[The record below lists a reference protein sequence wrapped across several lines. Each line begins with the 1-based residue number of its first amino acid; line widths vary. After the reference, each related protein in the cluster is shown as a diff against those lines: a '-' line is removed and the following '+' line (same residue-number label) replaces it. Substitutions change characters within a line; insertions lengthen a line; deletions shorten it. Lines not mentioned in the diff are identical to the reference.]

1 MYNNIYSILNEHS
14 NHKEEEIDKYLSF
27 SIEDNIFAINI
38 LYIQKIIMP
47 SKILKIPNKSVSKN
61 IYYIKNNN
69 KIIPIISISNQK
81 NIFNESK
88 NNKYCIILNMD
99 NNTIALIVDEVYDI
113 ISIKE
118 EDLNKSNI
126 ESNIHL
132 NISALIDEKIIFIL
146 NEENFKSYTKIF

>member
-1 MYNNIYSILNEHS
+1 MYNNIYSILNENA
-14 NHKEEEIDKYLSF
+14 NHEEEEIDKYLSF
-27 SIEDNIFAINI
+27 SIENSIFAINI
-38 LYIQKIIMP
+38 SYIQKIIMP

-69 KIIPIISISNQK
+69 EIIPIVFISNQEK
-81 NIFNESK
+81 FFNESQ

-132 NISALIDEKIIFIL
+132 NISALIDDKIIFIL
-146 NEENFKSYTKIF
+146 NEENFKSYIKIL